1 MTDCVH
7 KVANEQNKK
16 KTWTESLIILR
27 RFALSFARF
36 NSQNNLFSHETGNAY
51 YSDFHAQQ

>member
-7 KVANEQNKK
+7 KVAYEQNKK
-16 KTWTESLIILR
+16 TCTELLIILR
-27 RFALSFARF
+27 RFALSFAKF

>member
-1 MTDCVH
+1 MH

-16 KTWTESLIILR
+16 TCTELLIILR
-27 RFALSFARF
+27 RFALSFAKF